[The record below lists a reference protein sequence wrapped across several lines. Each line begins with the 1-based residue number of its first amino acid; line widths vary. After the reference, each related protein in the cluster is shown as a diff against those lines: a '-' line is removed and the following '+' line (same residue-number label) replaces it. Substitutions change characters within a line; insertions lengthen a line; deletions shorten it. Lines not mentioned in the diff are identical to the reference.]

1 MDRNDIQRIICR
13 RLNITPEKYMEL
25 MFEFGEDY
33 LELKCGSFKKV
44 LSAWRQSKAIWNWWI
59 NQYYILDEALIH
71 VEKNL
76 TGDLYRAFHVGM
88 DYYPDECIVKRAMDE
103 YDKVVNNEIK

>member
-1 MDRNDIQRIICR
+1 MY
-13 RLNITPEKYMEL
+13 KEL

-44 LSAWRQSKAIWNWWI
+44 LAAWRQSGAIWNWWI

-76 TGDLYRAFHVGM
+76 SIDLYRAFHVGM
-88 DYYPDECIVKRAMDE
+88 DYYPNEGIVKRAMEE
-103 YDKVVNNEIK
+103 YDTVVQNEIKSHLINQ